1 MGERR
6 IGVAMDFSAS
16 SKKAL
21 RWAAHNFLRKGDI
34 LVLLHIEHRGRDEA
48 KHVLWSQSGSPLIP
62 LEELRDT
69 AVRQRYD
76 IPEDAEVFDML
87 DTVEREKELAVV
99 LKLYWGDPREK
110 VCEAVGE
117 LQLDSL
123 VMGSRGLGQIQR
135 ILLGSVTNYVLS
147 NASCPV
153 TVVKAKQWLGLP

>member
-1 MGERR
+1 MTEAGGERR
-6 IGVAMDFSAS
+6 IGVAMDFSPS

-21 RWAAHNFLRKGDI
+21 QWAADNLLRKGDT
-34 LVLLHIEHRGRDEA
+34 LVLLHIRHHGRDEA
-48 KHVLWSQSGSPLIP
+48 KNVLWSHTGSPLIP
-62 LEELRDT
+62 LEELMET

-76 IPEDAEVFDML
+76 IPSDEEVFDML
-87 DTVEREKELAVV
+87 NAVSREKELSVV
-99 LKLYWGDPREK
+99 LKMYWGEPREK

-117 LQLDSL
+117 LNLESL

-153 TVVKAKQWLGLP
+153 TVVKAK

>member
-1 MGERR
+1 MAEAGERR

-21 RWAAHNFLRKGDI
+21 RWTVDNLLRKGDTI
-34 LVLLHIEHRGRDEA
+34 VLLHIRHHGRDEA
-48 KHVLWSQSGSPLIP
+48 KNALWSRSGSPLIP
-62 LEELRDT
+62 LAELMEQ

-76 IPEDAEVFDML
+76 IPPDDEVFDML
-87 DTVEREKELAVV
+87 NAVSREKELGVV
-99 LKLYWGDPREK
+99 LKMYWGDPREK

-117 LQLDSL
+117 LKLESL

-153 TVVKAKQWLGLP
+153 TVVKAK

>member
-1 MGERR
+1 MAEAGERR

-21 RWAAHNFLRKGDI
+21 RWAVDNLLRKGDTI
-34 LVLLHIEHRGRDEA
+34 VLLHIRHHGRDEA
-48 KHVLWSQSGSPLIP
+48 KNTLWSRSGSPLIP
-62 LEELRDT
+62 LAELMEQ

-76 IPEDAEVFDML
+76 IPSDDEVFDML
-87 DTVEREKELAVV
+87 NAVSREKELGVV
-99 LKLYWGDPREK
+99 LKMYWGDPREK
-110 VCEAVGE
+110 VCEAVSE
-117 LQLDSL
+117 LQLESL

-153 TVVKAKQWLGLP
+153 TVVKAK

>member
-1 MGERR
+1 MAERR

-21 RWAAHNFLRKGDI
+21 RWAADNLLRKGDT
-34 LVLLHIEHRGRDEA
+34 LVLLHIRHHGRDEA
-48 KHVLWSQSGSPLIP
+48 MNVPWSRTGSPLIP
-62 LEELRDT
+62 LEELMEP

-76 IPEDAEVFDML
+76 VPEDPEAFDML
-87 DTVEREKELAVV
+87 NAVARQKELCVV
-99 LKLYWGDPREK
+99 VKMYWGDPREK
-110 VCEAVGE
+110 VCDAVGE
-117 LQLDSL
+117 LHLESL

-153 TVVKAKQWLGLP
+153 TVVKSK